1 LEPDY
6 LVSGTADSTPVLGD
20 GILGGGRSR
29 SGTRKD
35 DAISRNDASGLTI
48 IWAGEVPAEPKTT
61 VGRHAGLAMK
71 RGVDIAASFLALI
84 LLGPLLALT
93 ALAIKLTTGGPVI
106 FRQTRV
112 GHLGKPFTI
121 YKFRSMYAD
130 QCDLPGSI
138 QAMPGDDRV
147 TAVGRFI
154 RKTSIDELP
163 QLFNV
168 LRGDMSLVGPRP
180 YVADMLAGGKPY
192 AEIAPYFG
200 MRNSIKP
207 GLTGW
212 AQANGLRGPTTS
224 RDSSLRRVHHD
235 IAYVQN
241 FSLMLDA
248 RILVVTVWR
257 ELTGGSGV

>member
-6 LVSGTADSTPVLGD
+6 LVSGSADSTPVLRD
-20 GILGGGRSR
+20 SLLRGGRVR
-29 SGTRKD
+29 SGARKAD
-35 DAISRNDASGLTI
+35 DLSHNNASGLNIT
-48 IWAGEVPAEPKTT
+48 WAGECPAEPPASTA
-61 VGRHAGLAMK
+61 RSAGLAMK
-71 RGVDIAASFLALI
+71 RCIDVAASLLALI
-84 LLGPLLALT
+84 VLGPLLILT

-138 QAMPGDDRV
+138 QAMPGDGRV
-147 TAVGRFI
+147 TSVGRFI

-168 LRGDMSLVGPRP
+168 LKGDMSLVGPRP
-180 YVADMLAGGKPY
+180 YVADMLAAGKPY
-192 AEIAPYFG
+192 SEIATYFG

-224 RDSSLRRVHHD
+224 RDSSLSRVHHD